1 MAVLFR
7 DRLAFAKAQLAA
19 APCDDMSQNRVSSV
33 LVRPLQTMLGEF
45 CHSLPMEEKVRVST
59 EIMAVPFATKDLDLL
74 LAMLFSQMDP
84 KNKKRGVMADYR
96 AFVAFFLA

>member
-19 APCDDMSQNRVSSV
+19 APCDDKIRVSSV